1 MPGKRKSIHT
11 VWNNFSDDFGKKL
24 KIDKENNN
32 SGLMNFRFGKKN
44 LGRENQPEMNQSI
57 EKVWDSKEWRTKS
70 LDENKNSSL
79 TPRFE
84 SRSSSISGFYNNNC
98 SAFIGSKET
107 NSFAFND
114 LRRAS
119 TTDWG
124 KLVESAYLDQI
135 LDDIKAVEKERDDK
149 KDYWNWEENFN
160 PCQFTSL

>member
-1 MPGKRKSIHT
+1 MPGKRKSIQT
-11 VWNNFSDDFGKKL
+11 VWNSFSDDFGKKL
-24 KIDKENNN
+24 KIDKEKDS
-32 SGLMNFRFGKKN
+32 SGIMNFRFGKKN
-44 LGRENQPEMNQSI
+44 QPEMDQSI
-57 EKVWDSKEWRTKS
+57 EKVWDSKGWRTKS

-98 SAFIGSKET
+98 SAFIGSIET

-124 KLVESAYLDQI
+124 KLVESAFLDQI
-135 LDDIKAVEKERDDK
+135 LDQIEVIESERDNK
-149 KDYWNWEENFN
+149 KDYWNYWKEGNFN
-160 PCQFTSL
+160 QFTSL

>member
-1 MPGKRKSIHT
+1 MTGKRKTIHT

-24 KIDKENNN
+24 KIDKEKDN
-32 SGLMNFRFGKKN
+32 SGIMKFRFGINNK
-44 LGRENQPEMNQSI
+44 PEMDQSI
-57 EKVWDSKEWRTKS
+57 DKVWDSKEWRTKS
-70 LDENKNSSL
+70 MDQNKNSSL

-84 SRSSSISGFYNNNC
+84 SRSSSIGGFYNNNC

-149 KDYWNWEENFN
+149 KNYWNWEENFN
-160 PCQFTSL
+160 QCQFTSL

>member
-1 MPGKRKSIHT
+1 MSSKMTGKRKTIHT

-24 KIDKENNN
+24 KIDKEKDN
-32 SGLMNFRFGKKN
+32 SGIMKFRFGINNKT
-44 LGRENQPEMNQSI
+44 EMDQSI
-57 EKVWDSKEWRTKS
+57 DKVWDSKEWRTKS
-70 LDENKNSSL
+70 MDENKNSSL

-84 SRSSSISGFYNNNC
+84 SRSSSIGGFYNNNC

-124 KLVESAYLDQI
+124 KLVESAFLDQI
-135 LDDIKAVEKERDDK
+135 LDQIEVIESERNNK
-149 KDYWNWEENFN
+149 KDYWNWNADDNFN
-160 PCQFTSL
+160 QFSSL

>member
-1 MPGKRKSIHT
+1 MTGKRKTIHT

-24 KIDKENNN
+24 KIDKEKDN
-32 SGLMNFRFGKKN
+32 SGIMKFRFGINNKT
-44 LGRENQPEMNQSI
+44 EMDQSI
-57 EKVWDSKEWRTKS
+57 DKVWDSKEWRTKS
-70 LDENKNSSL
+70 MDQNKNSSL

-84 SRSSSISGFYNNNC
+84 SRSSSIGGFYNNNC

-149 KDYWNWEENFN
+149 KNYWNWEENFN
-160 PCQFTSL
+160 LCQFTSL